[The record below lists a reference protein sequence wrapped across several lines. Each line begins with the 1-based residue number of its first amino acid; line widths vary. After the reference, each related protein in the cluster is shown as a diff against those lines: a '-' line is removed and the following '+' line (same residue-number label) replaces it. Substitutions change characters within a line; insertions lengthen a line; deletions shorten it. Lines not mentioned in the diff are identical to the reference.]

1 MLLLL
6 VCGPHLISKRLKERR
21 NLKKSG
27 FKRKAAESAA
37 GKEQM
42 CLETPWDRQSTA
54 PRPLQ
59 PGDHGLRTVLT
70 LP

>member
-1 MLLLL
+1 MLRLL

-37 GKEQM
+37 ERG
-42 CLETPWDRQSTA
+42 SY
-54 PRPLQ
+54 LQ
-59 PGDHGLRTVLT
+59 FVLGQNPT
-70 LP
+70 GWYSC